1 MRRLTCLISLI
12 LTAAALGADTAWAT
26 QEHADPEG
34 LYSHQIAHIFFM
46 FSMLLLAFQ
55 VMRSRPLH
63 EGWRFIGLAS
73 IAFFLWNLNVFTV
86 HLIREY
92 IGPELLR
99 GPSGNW
105 AQMLDISGPGAKVFY
120 AGKILDHFF
129 LSGALILFVLGL
141 RKLVGKSGLW
151 EEQ

>member
-1 MRRLTCLISLI
+1 MRRLICIIALTLTCAVLWPEC
-12 LTAAALGADTAWAT
+12 AWAT
-26 QEHADPEG
+26 QAHSDPEG

-86 HLIREY
+86 HIVREY
-92 IGPELLR
+92 IGPELFM
-99 GPSGNW
+99 GPPGSW
-105 AQMLDISGPGAKVFY
+105 TQMLDISGQGAKVFY

-141 RKLVGKSGLW
+141 RKLVGKTGLW
-151 EEQ
+151 EEE